1 MKTENLLKNDYSR
14 LVALFDLDGVI
25 LDTESQYTELW
36 EGIGIDF
43 LGRTGFGSLIKGQTL
58 VNIFETYF
66 KDKSKHPEINQRLKD
81 FEVNMNLPF
90 VKGSKEFVLDLR
102 KKGIKTA
109 IVTSSSSNK
118 MESVYKKIP
127 DFKSMFDKI
136 LTAEMFAKGK
146 PNPDCYL
153 LGAKVFDAQIEDCVV
168 FEDSFHGLQ
177 AGRSAK
183 MKVVGL
189 ATTNPKEKI
198 IDKADIII
206 EDFSNFSI
214 ENFVNFAIS

>member
-1 MKTENLLKNDYSR
+1 MEKNFSKI
-14 LVALFDLDGVI
+14 VALFDLDGVI
-25 LDTESQYTELW
+25 LDTEGQYTELW

-43 LGRTGFGSLIKGQTL
+43 LGRIGFGALIKGQTL

-153 LGAKVFDAQIEDCVV
+153 LGAKVFDAKIEDCIV

-189 ATTNPKEKI
+189 STTNPKEKI

-206 EDFSNFSI
+206 EDFENITI
-214 ENFVNFAIS
+214 EQLLENLN

>member
-1 MKTENLLKNDYSR
+1 MEKNFLKT
-14 LVALFDLDGVI
+14 VALFDLDGVI
-25 LDTESQYTELW
+25 LDTEGQYTELW
-36 EGIGIDF
+36 DSIGIDF
-43 LGRTGFGSLIKGQTL
+43 LGKNDFGSSIKGQTL
-58 VNIFETYF
+58 VNIFETHF

-90 VKGSKEFVLDLR
+90 VKGAKEFVLDLR

-136 LTAEMFAKGK
+136 LTAEMFEKGK

-153 LGAKVFDAQIEDCVV
+153 LGAKVFDAKIEDCIV

-206 EDFSNFSI
+206 EDFANITI
-214 ENFVNFAIS
+214 EQLLENLN

>member
-1 MKTENLLKNDYSR
+1 MEKNFSKI
-14 LVALFDLDGVI
+14 VALFDLDGVI
-25 LDTESQYTELW
+25 LDTEGQYTELW
-36 EGIGIDF
+36 DSIGIDF
-43 LGRTGFGSLIKGQTL
+43 LGKKDFGFSIKGQTL
-58 VNIFETYF
+58 VNIFETHF

-136 LTAEMFAKGK
+136 LTAEMFEKGK

-153 LGAKVFDAQIEDCVV
+153 LGAKVFDAKIEDCIV

-177 AGRSAK
+177 AGRSAN

-189 ATTNPKEKI
+189 STTNPKEKI
-198 IDKADIII
+198 IDKADIVI
-206 EDFSNFSI
+206 EDFENITI
-214 ENFVNFAIS
+214 EQLLENLN